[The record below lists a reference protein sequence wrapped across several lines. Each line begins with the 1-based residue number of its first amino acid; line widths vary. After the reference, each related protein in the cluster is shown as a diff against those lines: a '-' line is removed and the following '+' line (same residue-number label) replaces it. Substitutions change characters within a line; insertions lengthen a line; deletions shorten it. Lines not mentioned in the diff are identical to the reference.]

1 MRDNEG
7 AYGQTFKIE
16 SGLWE
21 YGTGLSHEVA
31 LGRTPINNP
40 VELSSSRVRVVGA
53 QEFLEVFD
61 SLP

>member
-1 MRDNEG
+1 MGIR
-7 AYGQTFKIE
+7 A
-16 SGLWE
+16 
-21 YGTGLSHEVA
+21 GLSHEVA

-40 VELSSSRVRVVGA
+40 VELSYSRVRVVGA